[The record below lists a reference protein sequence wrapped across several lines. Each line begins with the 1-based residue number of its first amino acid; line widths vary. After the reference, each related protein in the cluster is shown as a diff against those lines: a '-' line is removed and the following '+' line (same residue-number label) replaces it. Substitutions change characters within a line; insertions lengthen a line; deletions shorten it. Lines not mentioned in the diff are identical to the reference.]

1 MDNKFIYL
9 GIILIACNSFFLG
22 IYTYPYLPHNIKPNL
37 QPSGDIFT
45 KWLRCP
51 ECNTLSPYQF
61 KIRCLVSQ
69 MDIEECWYCHHEIR
83 FIVYYDHEVC
93 VQSTQIYKTIVTQTI
108 TQIKEISPS
117 YLEIPSGGWVSLGT
131 KYFSYDWKGHMMG
144 MHELHYC
151 DTGMIWDG
159 FSVEIGLIINVI
171 GWGKYKITE
180 MNEAYIVLTYIE

>member
-1 MDNKFIYL
+1 
-9 GIILIACNSFFLG
+9 
-22 IYTYPYLPHNIKPNL
+22 
-37 QPSGDIFT
+37 
-45 KWLRCP
+45 
-51 ECNTLSPYQF
+51 
-61 KIRCLVSQ
+61 
-69 MDIEECWYCHHEIR
+69 MDIDECWYCHHEIR

-93 VQSTQIYKTIVTQTI
+93 VQSTQISKTIVTQTI

-180 MNEAYIVLTYIE
+180 MNEVYIVLTHVK